1 MGIRFGAAMLAGKVS
16 QGLLKLLHRNATY
29 LPGKIAIK
37 LCPDFLG
44 RIQKPETVIGVTG
57 TNGKTTVCN
66 MLIDI
71 LTDAGEDVLAN
82 RAGSNINA
90 GLASALLSGSTWG
103 GRTRHKTA
111 VFEID
116 ERSSKLIYPY
126 VKPDYL
132 VCTNLFRDSIRR
144 NAHAEYIAGIL
155 SASIPAET
163 TLVLNGDDLIAAGI
177 APGNDRV
184 YFGIDR
190 LDTDLTEC
198 VNLICDARICPKC
211 AAKLDY
217 DYLRYHHIGHAHCP
231 NCGYS
236 SPNCDYR
243 ITNIDF
249 FSETLTIQDKN
260 GDYSCP
266 MVSDSLF
273 NLYNE
278 VAVCAVLSQLG
289 WDSGRIAAAFQKVH
303 IVESRYSSERVG
315 DIQVI
320 THMAKGQNPVACSRV
335 CDYVALQ
342 PGEKEVI
349 LMLDDVFDAKDSSE
363 NVAWIYETDF
373 EFLNQENILR
383 IVIGG
388 VRCKDYYLRL
398 LMAGVPREKLFC
410 AEKEIDTPEYLLC
423 RPGEKIFILHELYA
437 AELAG
442 KVRDKVKERIRKG
455 AKA

>member
-1 MGIRFGAAMLAGKVS
+1 MGIRFALAMLAGKTS

-44 RIQKPETVIGVTG
+44 RIQKPERVIGVTG

-71 LTDAGEDVLAN
+71 LTQAGEDVLAN

-90 GLASALLSGSTWG
+90 GLASALLSGAGLSG
-103 GRTRHKTA
+103 KTRHKTA

-126 VKPDYL
+126 VQPDFL

-155 SASIPAET
+155 SASIPEKT
-163 TLVLNGDDLIAAGI
+163 KLILNGDDLIAAGI
-177 APGNDRV
+177 APENDRV

-198 VNLICDARICPKC
+198 VNHICDARICPKC
-211 AAKLDY
+211 ATRLDY

-231 NCGYS
+231 NCGYA
-236 SPNCDYR
+236 SPESDYR
-243 ITNIDF
+243 VTKIDH
-249 FSETLTIQDKN
+249 FSASLTIQDREGT
-260 GDYSCP
+260 GDYP
-266 MVSDSLF
+266 MISDSLF
-273 NLYNE
+273 NIYNQ
-278 VAVCAVLSQLG
+278 VAVVAVLSQLG
-289 WDSGRIAAAFQKVH
+289 WPREKIGAAFQQVH
-303 IVESRYSSERVG
+303 IVESRYQREQVEE
-315 DIQVI
+315 IQVI

-335 CDYVALQ
+335 CDYVAMQ
-342 PGEKEVI
+342 PGEKEII

-373 EFLNQENILR
+373 EFLNQETVKRVI
-383 IVIGG
+383 IGG

-398 LMAGVPREKLFC
+398 LMAGLPREKLFC
-410 AEKEIDTPEYLLC
+410 AEKEIDTPDFLLC
-423 RPGEKIFILHELYA
+423 TPGEKIFILHELYA
-437 AELAG
+437 EALAA
-442 KVRDKVKERIRKG
+442 KVRDKVKARIRKG
-455 AKA
+455 AEA